1 MALKVSTYV
10 HGRLGVK
17 AVTYRERERITVSF
31 LIALSIHLLL
41 FLVLQLV
48 VRFEESRIQ
57 DYSGPLFVQI
67 ESEVV
72 PTIRSKPAEEKQ
84 RERVTDQSPAQ
95 SREQPAGAGTR
106 PEVVEPERS
115 PDSYLYDSPLPEWS
129 AVTPPGEVRP
139 ESISPIETV
148 PSMDRPPDKPEEMV
162 PPASP
167 PAPHSPAVKP
177 LPADEYS
184 PLVELDKLD
193 RALAERQVDS
203 DSSEPAAETPAGE
216 TQPVDGESER
226 QPVHTDRS
234 GFVIEWEDPTS
245 GREAVNRV
253 EPRIPQWVSKD
264 GLRLK
269 VVVAFVLTPQGILSS
284 VKVEESSGY
293 SDVDSAVREAVRKW
307 KFKAVSSSRQVR
319 GRLSYKITLN

>member
-1 MALKVSTYV
+1 
-10 HGRLGVK
+10 
-17 AVTYRERERITVSF
+17 VTYRERERITVSF

-203 DSSEPAAETPAGE
+203 DSSEPAVETPAGE
-216 TQPVDGESER
+216 SRPADGESAR
-226 QPVHTDRS
+226 QPADPDES
-234 GFVIEWEDPTS
+234 GFKIEWEDPAA
-245 GREAVNRV
+245 GREAVTMV
-253 EPRIPQWVSKD
+253 SPTIPRWVSEE
-264 GLRLK
+264 GLQLK
-269 VVVAFVLTPQGILSS
+269 VVVAFVLTPQGLLSS
-284 VKVEESSGY
+284 VHLEKASGY
-293 SDVDSAVREAVRKW
+293 SEVDSAVLEAVRKW
-307 KFKAVSSSRQVR
+307 KFKAVASNQLVR
-319 GRLSYKITLN
+319 GRLRYKIIRRLN